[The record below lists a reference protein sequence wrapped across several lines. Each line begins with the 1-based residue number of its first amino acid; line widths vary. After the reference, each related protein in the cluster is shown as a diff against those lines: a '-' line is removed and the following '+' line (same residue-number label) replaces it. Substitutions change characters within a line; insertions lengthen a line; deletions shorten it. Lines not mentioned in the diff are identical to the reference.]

1 MDKAEFRGV
10 VHNLPSRLGPEH
22 ASRDQQGGDDG
33 RARSGRGGG
42 NSSGSE
48 SGRGCSGGGRGRGGG
63 AGGDG
68 GNGRRAGHERRRQ
81 GNWSDPQEERSSLQ
95 GLQGMETTGLQHGR
109 GAGSNAAGSHAGHAC
124 ATPPLEAE
132 RQLWPQAPQVG
143 AQMLYSKLVKLKN
156 DADSMSACKLL
167 KSDLGCR
174 RMHKWLCLLRVQYD
188 RARRIAV
195 KRVEQAR
202 RPAKRHARDHPE
214 AVEAVVAATE
224 LLEAEQKLADLEASA
239 PCCNA
244 HITAAAVSTSASG
257 EPVLEI
263 RSLQLRHTCV
273 QLAAT
278 KAAMMPRAVNWQDF
292 AACAAQFYIDM
303 HCSAVTRT
311 LRSMI
316 AQYVRRQHGLQC
328 HASCVSNAHVEYARK
343 ALKLYVNGPERCF
356 GFLPRLGE
364 SVMDADP
371 HAVFEVTVVTV
382 RHRTLN
388 FILAEDGES
397 ISCRRGPCRSRDVSL
412 SKATREKQHRILA
425 KVKKEVDL
433 NRGSPSVLSH
443 QYRALQRLQARQ
455 RWQIDHATRMHAM
468 QRQQPRVLLAA
479 GQSTNKTTGSGSG
492 SDGTGPG
499 AAPGGIA
506 VPGGPAS
513 DIHATSHGQCTTIA
527 VAVAKQVAVD
537 PHAQCAT
544 ARTSTAGSGGADGRQ
559 ATPAVAVPALP
570 SSGVSWAPLR
580 AGQGAAQAADA
591 MKPAGGQGQHHALN
605 FRSAESP
612 VSTAGDDRAAV
623 RQATAVPAVPAAQVP
638 GPFAAGEWYT
648 APSGPG
654 AGTPVPTYPAAPAAA
669 AMEPA
674 GTKGQHDR
682 CNVPSAEN
690 PIEVLHC
697 EGVFYLVGKGMRALL
712 SKCTQPHLLVDYCHC
727 KCGGGLY
734 VVVAQDGNNQILPIA
749 VQWLPNFEVSAS
761 HAGKAELGAV
771 PNMCTVGSHLTLL
784 HGSAP
789 LPAIVLCLLPQNKDG
804 WEKFGKRI
812 HTATGGL
819 IEQLGIFSDR
829 MGGMADVVKHAF
841 RAAWVRWCA
850 KHDKAN
856 LPRSRSQE
864 RGEALRKVYDV
875 AVFDCDEAA
884 HQAAM
889 AVLPRAVAKKMLR
902 KPPEE
907 WANCKSPHG
916 ALGTTTQSAAES
928 FNSLILMARH
938 QDTVFGLFQV
948 LIARID
954 ELYIKASLSILHQA
968 KNCEWQCVWSH

>member
-1 MDKAEFRGV
+1 MHGNSGAGQRQQHASLKIEHQCHPVGTFNLPLPDDATVADVRSLGDSIIQSLIKSGRLGALQNLSGSWVLYDSCGHELLALLDSASVRCYQRRDGSTDKAEFRGV
-10 VHNLPSRLGPEH
+10 VHNLPSRLGLEH

-48 SGRGCSGGGRGRGGG
+48 SGRGCSGGGGGRGGG
-63 AGGDG
+63 GGGDG
-68 GNGRRAGHERRRQ
+68 GNGRRTGHERGRQ

-109 GAGSNAAGSHAGHAC
+109 GAGSNAADSHAGHAC
-124 ATPPLEAE
+124 ATPPLKAE

-174 RMHKWLCLLRVQYD
+174 RTHKWLCLLRVQYD

-195 KRVEQAR
+195 QRVEQAR
-202 RPAKRHARDHPE
+202 RPAKCHAQDHP
-214 AVEAVVAATE
+214 EAVVAATE

-244 HITAAAVSTSASG
+244 HITAAEVSRSFSG
-257 EPVLEI
+257 KPVVAI

-278 KAAMMPRAVNWQDF
+278 KAGMPRAVNWQDF

-303 HCSAVTRT
+303 RCSAVTCT
-311 LRSMI
+311 LRGMI

-328 HASCVSNAHVEYARK
+328 HASCVSNDHVDYARK

-356 GFLPRLGE
+356 GFLPCLGE

-388 FILAEDGES
+388 FILAEDGQS
-397 ISCRRGPCRSRDVSL
+397 ISCLRGPCRSRDVSR
-412 SKATREKQHRILA
+412 SKATQEKQHRILA

-433 NRGSPSVLSH
+433 NRGSPSVRSH
-443 QYRALQRLQARQ
+443 HYRALQRLQARQ
-455 RWQIDHATRMHAM
+455 RWQIDHAMRMHAM
-468 QRQQPRVLLAA
+468 QRQQPGVLLAA

-513 DIHATSHGQCTTIA
+513 DIHATSHGQCTPIP
-527 VAVAKQVAVD
+527 VAVANPVAVD

-771 PNMCTVGSHLTLL
+771 PSPT
-784 HGSAP
+784 
-789 LPAIVLCLLPQNKDG
+789 
-804 WEKFGKRI
+804 
-812 HTATGGL
+812 
-819 IEQLGIFSDR
+819 
-829 MGGMADVVKHAF
+829 
-841 RAAWVRWCA
+841 CA
-850 KHDKAN
+850 
-856 LPRSRSQE
+856 Q
-864 RGEALRKVYDV
+864 
-875 AVFDCDEAA
+875 
-884 HQAAM
+884 
-889 AVLPRAVAKKMLR
+889 
-902 KPPEE
+902 
-907 WANCKSPHG
+907 
-916 ALGTTTQSAAES
+916 
-928 FNSLILMARH
+928 
-938 QDTVFGLFQV
+938 
-948 LIARID
+948 
-954 ELYIKASLSILHQA
+954 
-968 KNCEWQCVWSH
+968 